1 MSNYLA
7 IATVTATLSQLIYA
21 AVSNDVNGATV
32 TTVRPDEAANESG
45 QAKVN
50 VYLYQITPNAA
61 LRNDDLPTRRV
72 DGTLA
77 QRPKIAL
84 DLSYLLTFY
93 GDEPTLIPQRL
104 LGSAVRTLHSEP
116 VLTRERILA
125 VTNPPPPP
133 SNQPPPSNPYPFLST
148 STLANDVELVKF
160 TPIPLSLEELSK
172 LWSVFLQTSYTLSVP
187 YLATVVVIESEQ
199 APVQT
204 MPVEKRKLYVQPF
217 ARPSI
222 SQVIL
227 AGTPL
232 TGPQSGQP
240 IVSGSTISILGT
252 NLQGDLTIARV
263 GGEDISPMP
272 QNISNM
278 QINVTLPADLPAGV
292 QSALV
297 IKQVLMGEPA
307 VSHMGFA
314 SNVMPFI
321 LSPTITQFQKQH
333 IQVDNNGLVSGDIQL
348 QVNPVIGTKQQ
359 VSLLLMNQNA
369 AGPGPSS
376 YSLLAA
382 PLSAASNT
390 ITIPISGIKAGQY
403 LVRIMV
409 DGAESTLA
417 NDQHNGLLALP

>member
-45 QAKVN
+45 QTKVN

-61 LRNDDLPTRRV
+61 LRNDDLPTRRA

-77 QRPKIAL
+77 QRPKVAL

-104 LGSAVRTLHSEP
+104 LGSTVRTLHSEP

-125 VTNPPPPP
+125 VTNP
-133 SNQPPPSNPYPFLST
+133 PPPSNPYPFLST

-199 APVQT
+199 TPVQA

-217 ARPSI
+217 ARPTI

-227 AGTPL
+227 AGTPV
-232 TGPQSGQP
+232 TDPQSGQP

-252 NLQGDLTIARV
+252 SLQGDITIVRI
-263 GGEDISPMP
+263 GGEDIAPTP
-272 QNISNM
+272 QNISNT
-278 QINVTLPADLPAGV
+278 QINVTLPADLSAGV

-333 IQVDNNGLVSGDIQL
+333 IQVNNNGLVSGDIQV

-359 VSLLLMNQNA
+359 VSLLLINQNA
-369 AGPGPSS
+369 IGPGPSS

-382 PLSAASNT
+382 PLSTASNT
-390 ITIPISGIKAGQY
+390 IIIPISGIKAGQY
-403 LVRIMV
+403 LVRMMV
-409 DGAESTLA
+409 DGAESALA
-417 NDQHNGLLALP
+417 NDQHNGLLTLP